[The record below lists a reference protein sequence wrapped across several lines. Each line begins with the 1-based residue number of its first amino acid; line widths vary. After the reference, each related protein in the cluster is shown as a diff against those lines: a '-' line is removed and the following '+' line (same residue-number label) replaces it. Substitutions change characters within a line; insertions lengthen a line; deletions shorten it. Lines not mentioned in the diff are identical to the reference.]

1 MKTARVHRFLGGA
14 ALPQP
19 LVAPG
24 QSVMR
29 RVAVL
34 IVARDRDIEGRAQ
47 PFGLL

>member
-14 ALPQP
+14 ALPRS
-19 LVAPG
+19 LAARG
-24 QSVMR
+24 QSAML